1 MSRGLWTRLR
11 PAMAAT
17 AGALMVTLMAALWPA
32 PWPAGAAADVGTEAP
47 RGLAAWAS
55 APRRQNAGEHIASF
69 DSAVTVSIDGS
80 ASITETIVYDFG
92 NQPHHGIDRQIP
104 TRFAWEGAT
113 PRNGRSGAQYDRVT
127 PLHLDDVSVDAT
139 AAPVQRTDEADGV
152 KLRIGDADVTISGV
166 HTYTIRYTLRGVLN
180 GFVAHDELYL
190 NVTGNETNVAIDAA
204 SAAVAMP
211 ASVGKVACFEGPP
224 GSKLSCGSAQATGE
238 NATFSSTALAAGEG
252 LTVVVAI
259 PKGVAAD
266 PSATAVFEERRTLS
280 SAFALTPLVG
290 VAGGGL
296 LLAGLAGVGA
306 MAWRVG
312 RDRRYAGSAVD
323 AAFGNASGAEKRV
336 PLRGSDA
343 NPVEFVPPEGIRPGH
358 LGTVLDEQANHL
370 DVSAMIVDLAVR
382 GWLRIEEVE
391 PAGSGFLGFG
401 RSDGD
406 YRLVKLRDAVESNQL
421 PPEQRL
427 WSAET
432 TLLGALFRDGNSP
445 LLSELRTQFASRLAM
460 VQSRLYDDTVDAGW
474 FPTRPDRVR
483 ARWRSRGF
491 TMMAVGVGLVV
502 LAARFTHLGLV
513 ALPVPVIGFA
523 MAGLSGRF
531 PARTA
536 KGSAM
541 LGRIRGFRE
550 LFEVGEGER
559 MRFAESHHVFAQYLP
574 YAIVFGCTD
583 KWAETF
589 ASLGATPEEMGLGT
603 WYVSPYG
610 YDSLRFGHAMR
621 SFTTTST
628 GSMAAAT
635 PSSSGGASS
644 GGSGFGGGFSGGGF
658 GGGGTSSW

>member
-1 MSRGLWTRLR
+1 
-11 PAMAAT
+11 
-17 AGALMVTLMAALWPA
+17 
-32 PWPAGAAADVGTEAP
+32 
-47 RGLAAWAS
+47 
-55 APRRQNAGEHIASF
+55 
-69 DSAVTVSIDGS
+69 
-80 ASITETIVYDFG
+80 
-92 NQPHHGIDRQIP
+92 
-104 TRFAWEGAT
+104 
-113 PRNGRSGAQYDRVT
+113 
-127 PLHLDDVSVDAT
+127 
-139 AAPVQRTDEADGV
+139 
-152 KLRIGDADVTISGV
+152 VTISGV

-211 ASVGKVACFEGPP
+211 APVGKVACFEGPP

-266 PSATAVFEERRTLS
+266 PSSTAVFEERRTLS

-296 LLAGLAGVGA
+296 LLVGLAGVGA

-312 RDRRYAGSAVD
+312 RDRRYVGSAVD
-323 AAFGNASGAEKRV
+323 AAFGNASGAEKRM

-406 YRLVKLRDAVESNQL
+406 YRLVKLRDALESNQL

-445 LLSELRTQFASRLAM
+445 LLSELRMSQQVRGVMARRAKGEPVSIETIVIPDPGPGRGRGGDPG
-460 VQSRLYDDTVDAGW
+460 VRCV
-474 FPTRPDRVR
+474 PHRP
-483 ARWRSRGF
+483 
-491 TMMAVGVGLVV
+491 
-502 LAARFTHLGLV
+502 
-513 ALPVPVIGFA
+513 ALPRGRHQRRVPV
-523 MAGLSGRF
+523 
-531 PARTA
+531 PARPR
-536 KGSAM
+536 
-541 LGRIRGFRE
+541 GRRHRRVGRGGRHQ
-550 LFEVGEGER
+550 R
-559 MRFAESHHVFAQYLP
+559 RP
-574 YAIVFGCTD
+574 
-583 KWAETF
+583 
-589 ASLGATPEEMGLGT
+589 AT
-603 WYVSPYG
+603 S
-610 YDSLRFGHAMR
+610 
-621 SFTTTST
+621 
-628 GSMAAAT
+628 
-635 PSSSGGASS
+635 
-644 GGSGFGGGFSGGGF
+644 
-658 GGGGTSSW
+658 